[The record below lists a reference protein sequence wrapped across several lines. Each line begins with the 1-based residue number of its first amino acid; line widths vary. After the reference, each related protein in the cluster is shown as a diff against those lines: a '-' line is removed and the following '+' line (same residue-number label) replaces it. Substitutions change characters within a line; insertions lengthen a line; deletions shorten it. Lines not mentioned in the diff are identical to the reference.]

1 MVKVHDV
8 STFQPLLCENA
19 RRPYRLQNG
28 RCAMD
33 SLPILETSRLILTP
47 LQLGD
52 APAIQQLIGSISLY
66 DQPGNNRGFWL
77 ATAWQKNGYMR
88 EACRVINHYWFET
101 LGRCVMQVPKAACND
116 RSRSVSVHEG
126 MRLVGTEEGHFVCGP
141 VLKQIWE
148 LSRDEWHRRGGR

>member
-1 MVKVHDV
+1 
-8 STFQPLLCENA
+8 
-19 RRPYRLQNG
+19 
-28 RCAMD
+28 MD

-77 ATAWQKNGYMR
+77 ATEWQRNGYIR
-88 EACRVINHYWFET
+88 EACVVINEYWFET
-101 LGRCVMQVPKAACND
+101 LGRCVMQVPKAASND

-126 MRLVGTEEGHFVCGP
+126 MRLVGTEAGHFVCGA
-141 VLKQIWE
+141 VLKEIWE
-148 LSRDEWHRRGGR
+148 LSRDEWRQRAAVV